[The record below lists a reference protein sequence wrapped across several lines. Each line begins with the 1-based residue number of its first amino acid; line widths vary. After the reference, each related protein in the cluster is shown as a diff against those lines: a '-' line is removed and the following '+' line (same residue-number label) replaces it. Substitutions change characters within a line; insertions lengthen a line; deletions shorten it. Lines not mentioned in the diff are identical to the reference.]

1 MGIEHKDIPVEI
13 EDKIFKFASTQERFT
28 TKDIFEKYPNNPEF
42 ILRSALNN
50 LRIENR
56 IQMYGAKKGSFYSI
70 NFNLKE
76 KNEEVSSTS
85 NTSNSDLKQRILDL
99 AEKFPGWWART
110 ELGIDDVS
118 IPNILFSIKELIEE
132 KKVESQGSLRWTKYR
147 LIGKG
152 DSESEEVKEIKND
165 IPSDNYTDI
174 LDLIK
179 KRKIVTIPMVIEEL
193 ELSRTEIIDVLN
205 KLCNEEEIYHEGI
218 RKSSKYIYKTVSCN
232 EVESIMEELSK
243 ERRIEERI
251 DELSNFLISDEATAI
266 SIGLD
271 KDDIFQIK
279 FMKNGTISLLKKFKE
294 IKDGIDF
301 MFGLTNVKN
310 G

>member
-1 MGIEHKDIPVEI
+1 LGIEKKDIPI
-13 EDKIFKFASTQERFT
+13 ELEEKILKFASTKETFT
-28 TKDIFEKYPNNPEF
+28 TKDLFEKYPNNPEF
-42 ILRSALNN
+42 VLRYALNN

-56 IQMYGAKKGSFYSI
+56 IQMIGNKKGAYYTS
-70 NFNLKE
+70 NMNLKE
-76 KNEEVSSTS
+76 EVEVSETF

-99 AEKFPGWWART
+99 SEKFPGWWART

-118 IPNILFSIKELIEE
+118 VPNILSSIKELIEE

-147 LIGKG
+147 LVGKG
-152 DSESEEVKEIKND
+152 DSESEEVKESKND
-165 IPSDNYTDI
+165 TPSNNYSDI
-174 LDLIK
+174 LDFIK
-179 KRKIVTIPMVIEEL
+179 KRKIVTIPMVVEEL
-193 ELSRTEIIDVLN
+193 ELSRSDIIDVLN

-232 EVESIMEELSK
+232 EVESIMAELTK

-266 SIGLD
+266 SIGLN

-279 FMKNGTISLLKKFKE
+279 FMKNGTINQLKKFE
-294 IKDGIDF
+294 NIKDGISF
-301 MFGLTNVKN
+301 IYGLTNVKN

>member
-1 MGIEHKDIPVEI
+1 MGIEKKDIPI
-13 EDKIFKFASTQERFT
+13 ELEEKILKFASTKETFT
-28 TKDIFEKYPNNPEF
+28 TKDLFEKYPNNPEF
-42 ILRSALNN
+42 VLRYALNN
-50 LRIENR
+50 LRIENH
-56 IQMYGAKKGSFYSI
+56 IQMYGTKRGSYYSI

-76 KNEEVSSTS
+76 ESGEVSSTS

-99 AEKFPGWWART
+99 SEKFPGWWART

-118 IPNILFSIKELIEE
+118 VPNILSSIKELIEE

-147 LIGKG
+147 LVGKG
-152 DSESEEVKEIKND
+152 DSESEEVKESKND
-165 IPSDNYTDI
+165 TPSNNYSDI
-174 LDLIK
+174 LDFIK
-179 KRKIVTIPMVIEEL
+179 KRKVVTIPM
-193 ELSRTEIIDVLN
+193 IIDVLN

-232 EVESIMEELSK
+232 EVESIMIELNK

-266 SIGLD
+266 SIGLN
-271 KDDIFQIK
+271 KDDVFQIK
-279 FMKNGTISLLKKFKE
+279 FIKNGTISNLKKFDN

-301 MFGLTNVKN
+301 VYGLTNVKN

>member
-1 MGIEHKDIPVEI
+1 LGIEKKDIPI
-13 EDKIFKFASTQERFT
+13 ELEEKILKFASTKETFT
-28 TKDIFEKYPNNPEF
+28 TKDLFEKYPNNPEF
-42 ILRSALNN
+42 VLRYALNS

-56 IQMYGAKKGSFYSI
+56 IQMIGNKKGAYYTS
-70 NFNLKE
+70 NMNLKE
-76 KNEEVSSTS
+76 EVEVSETF

-99 AEKFPGWWART
+99 SEKFPGWWART

-118 IPNILFSIKELIEE
+118 VPNILSSIKELIEE

-147 LIGKG
+147 LVGKG
-152 DSESEEVKEIKND
+152 DSESEEVKESKND
-165 IPSDNYTDI
+165 TPSNNYSDI
-174 LDLIK
+174 LDFIK
-179 KRKIVTIPMVIEEL
+179 KRKIVTIPMVVEEL
-193 ELSRTEIIDVLN
+193 ELSRSDIIDVLN

-232 EVESIMEELSK
+232 EVESIMAELTK

-266 SIGLD
+266 SIGLN

-279 FMKNGTISLLKKFKE
+279 FMKNGTINQLKKFE
-294 IKDGIDF
+294 NIKDGISF
-301 MFGLTNVKN
+301 IYGLTNVKN